1 MECNQENKHKYKKD
15 VLRLA
20 IFAGELMLANGA
32 ETYRVEDSVVRIC
45 KSRGFHHI
53 NVFLTPNVIIISDER
68 FDGYS
73 FMKVIRH
80 RCINLNKVD
89 LLNDFSR
96 RFVVNTDI
104 TIEEAIKELKSL
116 DDDILYKP
124 PYSKLAVNISTAI
137 GSSSFAVLA
146 GGDDLITFMLTLITS
161 VIAMLT
167 YDKVMKISRIS
178 IFATL
183 VASIII
189 SIAGVALTEIGIL
202 ETPKMLIVGSI
213 MPLLPGVPFI
223 KGIRDLISGE
233 LVSGITRAFDAG
245 MIATSIAAGVGMII
259 NVYIKMGGTL

>member
-189 SIAGVALTEIGIL
+189 SIAGVALSEIGIL